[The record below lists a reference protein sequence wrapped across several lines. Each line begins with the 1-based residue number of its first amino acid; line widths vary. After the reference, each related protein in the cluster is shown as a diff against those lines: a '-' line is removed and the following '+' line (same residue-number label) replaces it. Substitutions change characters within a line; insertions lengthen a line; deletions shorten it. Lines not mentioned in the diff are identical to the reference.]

1 MTAHFQQFQRDFGA
15 YLRHP
20 RGNHRPASLP
30 ARPAGVY
37 RELVFNNVCGFLD
50 SCFPLCR
57 SLLGEMRWRRL
68 NRAFVAD
75 WPLHTPWFREIPA
88 EFARYL
94 REGRIHQPLPRWFAQ
109 LAHYEWAELAVDT
122 MACAEPEPLAAGAL
136 LDTPA
141 VLNPALMLLANDWP
155 VQRIGPDYRPRKPVT
170 TCLAVFRDAGQQV
183 RFSEL
188 SAMSLRLLALLQQA
202 DITPRRAIAQLAKEL
217 AHPAPDTFLAQ
228 AHALLIELQAQG
240 IVRGETP

>member
-1 MTAHFQQFQRDFGA
+1 MLAHFQQFQRDFGA

-20 RGNHRPASLP
+20 RGSHRPADIP

-50 SCFPLCR
+50 TCFPVCR
-57 SLLGEMRWRRL
+57 SLLGETRWRRL

-88 EFARYL
+88 EFVRYL
-94 REGRIHQPLPRWFAQ
+94 SEGRIRQPLPRWFPQ

-122 MACAEPEPLAAGAL
+122 MACAEPEPIPAGSL

-141 VLNPALMLLANDWP
+141 VLNPALMLLAYDWP
-155 VQRIGPDYRPRKPVT
+155 VQRIGPDYRPRKPEM
-170 TCLAVFRDAGQQV
+170 TCLAVFRDARQQV

-202 DITPRRAIAQLAKEL
+202 DITPRQAIAQLANEL
-217 AHPAPDTFLAQ
+217 VHPAPDTFLAQ

-240 IVRGETP
+240 IVRGENP